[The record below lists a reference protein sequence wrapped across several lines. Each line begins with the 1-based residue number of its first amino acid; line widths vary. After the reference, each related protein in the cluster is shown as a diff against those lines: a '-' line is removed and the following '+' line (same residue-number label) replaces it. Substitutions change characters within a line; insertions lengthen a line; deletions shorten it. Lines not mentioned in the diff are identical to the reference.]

1 VTKEP
6 KILTSFLRYNIAA
19 ILATITDFLV
29 FVILIEIF
37 GIWYIVATIL
47 SALSGG
53 ITAFILNRNWAFTNK
68 RGRLSKQAIRYFFV
82 WGGSILLVTAGLFVL
97 VESTNINEI
106 FSKIIISIA
115 VGFGFN
121 FLMYKYFVF
130 K

>member
-1 VTKEP
+1 MAEKP
-6 KILTSFLRYNIAA
+6 KILTSFLRYNVSA

-29 FVILIEIF
+29 FVILIKIF
-37 GIWYIVATIL
+37 GIWYIVATIF

-53 ITAFILNRNWAFTNK
+53 IIAFVLNRNWAFI
-68 RGRLSKQAIRYFFV
+68 SKSGKISRQAIRYFIV
-82 WGGSILLVTAGLFVL
+82 WGGSILLNTVGLFIL

-106 FSKIIISIA
+106 ISKIIISVA

-130 K
+130 T

>member
-1 VTKEP
+1 M
-6 KILTSFLRYNIAA
+6 RYNIAA
-19 ILATITDFLV
+19 ILATIIDFLI
-29 FVILIEIF
+29 FVILTKIF

-68 RGRLSKQAIRYFFV
+68 NGSLSKQAIRYFFV
-82 WGGSILLVTAGLFVL
+82 WGGSILLVTTGLFVL

-106 FSKIIISIA
+106 ISKIIVSIA